1 MPTTTF
7 TVPYGA
13 SRSFSFTAAPDATE
27 EIDAYAASEV
37 AVAVLNP
44 LYPIT
49 VALNLAPGAQVTASF
64 QMQGANTLNVSGDA
78 AAVLTDDAA
87 NPLAGTRAAIQPAV
101 RGAGSFTLEGGGSI
115 EFGGAVAGGITV
127 NLDRSSGSPA
137 SLTLDHPETFGGLV
151 NFADA
156 SIALAGLG
164 QATGWNLADGVL
176 SIFGSGDQVIDTLR
190 LNDGSPGA
198 AGLALSLDGQGRVLV
213 TEGGAAPAGG
223 TALAPHAPPAV
234 PPVVPTQP
242 PVAIN
247 DGLTGQPVAVPLQP
261 YNGPVAGITRQVVA
275 TSPERL
281 DIFAN
286 VPNLFIHTG
295 AGDDAVQLN
304 GGVNVVDAGAGS
316 NFLTSGTGQDTF
328 FVDLRGAVADIWS
341 TVANFHSGDAVT
353 LWGAAPPGPY
363 AWSGGGGA
371 PGATG
376 LTLHERIG
384 GGPGTASLTL
394 AGFANADLRNGRL
407 AVSSGHD
414 DASGS
419 DYVRVQA
426 N

>member
-1 MPTTTF
+1 MPTITS

-13 SRSFSFTAAPDATE
+13 SQSFSFTAAPDATE
-27 EIDAYAASEV
+27 EIDAYAASQV

-64 QMQGANTLNVSGDA
+64 QMQGANTLDVNGDA
-78 AAVLTDDAA
+78 AAVLVDDAA
-87 NPLAGTRAAIQPAV
+87 NPLAGTRATIQPAV

-137 SLTLDHPETFGGLV
+137 SLTLDHPELFDGLV

-156 SIALAGLG
+156 SIAMAGLG
-164 QATGWNLADGVL
+164 QAAGWNLADGVL
-176 SIFGSGDQVIDTLR
+176 SVFGSGDQVIDTLR
-190 LNDGSPGA
+190 LNDGSPDA
-198 AGLALSLDGQGRVLV
+198 AGLALSLDGQGGVLV

-234 PPVVPTQP
+234 LAQP

-261 YNGPVAGITRQVVA
+261 YDGPVAGITQQLVA

-295 AGDDAVQLN
+295 DGDDAVQLN
-304 GGVNVVDAGAGS
+304 GGTNVVDAGAGS

-328 FVDLRGAVADIWS
+328 FVDLRGAVSDIWS

-376 LTLHERIG
+376 LTLRERIG
-384 GGPGTASLTL
+384 GGPRTASLTL
-394 AGFANADLRNGRL
+394 AGFNSADLRNGRL
-407 AVSSGHD
+407 TVTSGHD

-419 DYVRVQA
+419 DTVRVQA